1 MKSHEKR
8 EITLIFL
15 ALAIIF
21 TSVLI
26 AFILQGELTGNVT
39 GRAGPLI
46 YEKDDTPDNIT
57 VEAGSINL
65 IELSIKI
72 FPYWNA
78 FYGNLTNNRSRDGI
92 SLRTNITFYAPYK
105 DLGIATCEKTEIY
118 ATPSLAHLLT
128 NFDVTLPSESYMNS
142 LTPAN

>member
-105 DLGIATCEKTEIY
+105 DL
-118 ATPSLAHLLT
+118 
-128 NFDVTLPSESYMNS
+128 
-142 LTPAN
+142 